1 MKDLTL
7 IFIILLCSIW
17 NVCGFFFI
25 ANNLQ
30 KEPDS
35 IKQWIIW
42 FIICPILAFVVLI
55 ISSIVKIFDSI
66 AKLKKW
72 VVDFYHDS
80 P

>member
-7 IFIILLCSIW
+7 IFIILLCLIW

-30 KEPDS
+30 KEPDN

-42 FIICPILAFVVLI
+42 FIICPVLTFVALI
-55 ISSIVKIFDSI
+55 ISSIGKIFDSI

-72 VVDFYHDS
+72 VVDFYYDS